1 MWQIMLM
8 VSILFLVLE
17 IFMPAM
23 FFLNLA
29 VAALISAVLALF
41 IFNWEIIILAFALL
55 SLAALFFLRPFLI
68 KGKHDESKQTGIQ
81 DKYIGKIV
89 KVIQPI
95 NKYSGAITIYD
106 ERWEARSLNDETF
119 DIDTEVK
126 IVKNESLIMYVE
138 KVI

>member
-8 VSILFLVLE
+8 ISILFLVLE

-68 KGKHDESKQTGIQ
+68 KGKHQEPSARAAWCHCRRDGRRKYRTSMLCQSSAICYFAQYFRWKRRRNGLCYFCRKGSTG
-81 DKYIGKIV
+81 
-89 KVIQPI
+89 
-95 NKYSGAITIYD
+95 
-106 ERWEARSLNDETF
+106 RH
-119 DIDTEVK
+119 
-126 IVKNESLIMYVE
+126 
-138 KVI
+138 